1 MKIEICDNCGG
12 HTGPAISKLYDKV
25 VDSIVE
31 VEGLHLCP
39 DCEVE
44 YKEERKALHQGLN
57 SKFSNYVS
65 RVLGL
70 GQLI

>member
-39 DCEVE
+39 ECEAE
-44 YKEERKALHQGLN
+44 YREEHAAFQKGLN
-57 SKFSNYVS
+57 TKFSQYVS

-70 GQLI
+70 GALI